1 MLQIL
6 GDKLKGMVT
15 WTIVLL
21 IAVVFVFL
29 GLNDYFSSSE
39 QSVIAKVNGQKIM
52 RKTVESLYERFAAQ
66 QNTTV
71 DAEALKKQVVNTLIR
86 RAALLSEVQALEL
99 ETSDEQVVEMLFKI
113 PAFQV
118 EGEFSKDQYQKVLA
132 QMGYTDASFR
142 KELAENG
149 RLGQFEQGIVQS
161 SFSTP
166 QALQRIVALVEQK
179 RDVGYL
185 QLPANHYRKKT
196 PVNEQE
202 IDDFYEKNKQNFI
215 SPEAVSLE
223 YVRLSLDP
231 FIKKIVLSSEEIS
244 DYYKEHQ
251 SDYTLPERVHA
262 RHLLISVPPG
272 HDPKVEKEA
281 MDRVE
286 GLLKQLKG
294 GADFSALAKRWSADS
309 GSAKKGGDLGWM
321 TKGQMVPSFEEAAFH
336 LKPGAYSEAIRT
348 DFGYHIIQVVAHKNP
363 EVRSLVAVAPA
374 ITEQLSFQRAQEQ
387 FEKTKETLEKLALEQ
402 QDTSTLLPIATDLG
416 LQVQQ
421 TALFSAVGDGE
432 GVIADPMVR
441 KVAFS
446 EAFIKQGFSAQP
458 VLLSDQSIVVMRLK
472 QHNPAHQQTLA
483 EAQKTVREQ
492 VLNAKMQA
500 RLQAFSDS
508 FVKRVQGGENPA
520 VLAKEQGLVWH
531 TKKNVSRQ
539 AGLQNELLSAGF
551 QLSPLDPGEK
561 LKIGKF
567 VLQDGS
573 YGLLVLYKVVPGQ
586 WSGLEPSA
594 QQAYNSS
601 LTDISG
607 TMDYITTIGHV
618 LGSATIQ
625 WLGGSIPQ

>member
-29 GLNDYFSSSE
+29 GLNDYFSFSE

-52 RKTVESLYERFAAQ
+52 RKTVDTLYERFAAQ
-66 QNTTV
+66 NNTL
-71 DAEALKKQVVNTLIR
+71 DAEALKKQVIHMLIR
-86 RAALLSEVQALEL
+86 GAALLSEAQALGF
-99 ETSDEQVVEMLFKI
+99 ETSDEQVVEILLKI

-118 EGEFSKDQYQKVLA
+118 DGEFSKDHYQKVLA
-132 QMGYTDASFR
+132 QMAYTDASFR
-142 KELAENG
+142 KELAENAC
-149 RLGQFEQGIVQS
+149 LGQFEQGIVQS

-185 QLPANHYRKKT
+185 QLPAHHYRKT
-196 PVNEQE
+196 TSINEQE
-202 IDDFYEKNKQNFI
+202 ITDFYEKNKQKFI

-223 YVRLSLDP
+223 YVRLSLEP
-231 FIKKIVLSSEEIS
+231 FIKKMVLSAEEVS

-262 RHLLISVPPG
+262 RHLLISVPAG
-272 HDPKVEKEA
+272 QVDPKVEKEA
-281 MDRVE
+281 VDRVE

-294 GADFSALAKRWSADS
+294 GADFSALAKRWSDDH

-321 TKGQMVPSFEEAAFH
+321 TRGQMVPSFEEAAFH

-348 DFGYHIIQVVAHKNP
+348 DFGYHIIQVVAHKHS
-363 EVRSLVAVAPA
+363 EVRPLAAVAPA
-374 ITEQLSFQRAQEQ
+374 ITEQLTFQRAQAQ

-402 QDTSTLLPIATDLG
+402 QDTSTLLPIATALE
-416 LQVQQ
+416 LPVEQ
-421 TALFSAVGDGE
+421 TALFSMAGGGE
-432 GVIADPMVR
+432 GVIADPMVQ

-446 EAFIKQGFSAQP
+446 EAFIKQGFSVHP
-458 VLLSDQSIVVMRLK
+458 VLLSDQSILVMRLK
-472 QHNPAHQQTLA
+472 QHHSARQQTLA

-492 VLNAKMQA
+492 VLHEKMQS

-531 TKKNVSRQ
+531 TKKNVARQ
-539 AGLQNELLSAGF
+539 EGLQNEILSAGF
-551 QLSPLDPGEK
+551 QLSPLEPGEK

-567 VLQDGS
+567 VFHDGS

-586 WSGLEPSA
+586 WSGLEASA
-594 QQAYNSS
+594 QQAYNRS

-607 TMDYITTIGHV
+607 RMDYTATVSHV
-618 LGSATIQ
+618 VGSSTIQ
-625 WLGGSIPQ
+625 WLDGSASQ